1 MLREIKILL
10 SYCSNINKI
19 KFIFFSLLSS
29 FFETFSLALIFS
41 IILIY
46 FQQSQDFNFLFF
58 SLDLNSINFNIIII
72 SLIFVT
78 ILKTIYLNFFSWWRN
93 NFVYN
98 FNTGISKKIFKSY
111 LNRNYEF
118 HLDKD
123 SSEFVKI
130 HLMKVEFIL
139 LT

>member
-118 HLDKD
+118 HLDKT
-123 SSEFVKI
+123 
-130 HLMKVEFIL
+130 HLNL
-139 LT
+139 